1 MWGVLGVTG
10 APPKRRM
17 VGEATGSASFVLYHM
32 AGLKFTAT
40 SPVSVPIVN
49 NATMNMVFGG
59 NTSYWGLWRLTFPY
73 SSNDTSGT
81 YQGSA
86 SVFDLN
92 GNTRT
97 STQFSFRIFASWNTA
112 IRVLSYPPNSY
123 PIQN

>member
-1 MWGVLGVTG
+1 MSSFSSNCQAPQKIIVAGANVSDSLGLYHIAGVT
-10 APPKRRM
+10 
-17 VGEATGSASFVLYHM
+17 
-32 AGLKFTAT
+32 FTAT
-40 SPVSVPIVN
+40 SPVSVPIVY

-92 GNTRT
+92 GKTRT
-97 STQFSFRIFASWNTA
+97 SIQFSFRILASLYT
-112 IRVLSYPPNSY
+112 
-123 PIQN
+123 